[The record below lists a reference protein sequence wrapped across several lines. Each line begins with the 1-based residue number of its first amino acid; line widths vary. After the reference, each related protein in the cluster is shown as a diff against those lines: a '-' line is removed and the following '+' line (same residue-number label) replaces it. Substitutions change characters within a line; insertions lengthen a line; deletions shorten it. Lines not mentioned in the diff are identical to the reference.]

1 MDSAVSSSAKD
12 DAGDGRSEKNA
23 SSSSEAEK
31 AAKDSAV
38 SSSAKDDAGDGKDE
52 AAKDCESD
60 HANMVDSEKNEND
73 PKDNK
78 VADDPSSGKI
88 EKAASAADEAP
99 KDNKA
104 AASAAD
110 EAEKTAKECEVD
122 TSAADEAAR
131 KKSNKKIVIRTNP
144 GKLIEAVKILS
155 QNGRLKVIELGFE
168 QLLYISLSSIEQ
180 KDIIVWLL
188 NLCEAEESSDSVVI
202 KIGDKILI
210 INENVVAHIFG
221 VPEGSGERLETL
233 RKKEQG
239 QIKQKVGEMLGL
251 SAKDKISCDFLC
263 DVMEGAQK
271 NNDVELEVTC
281 FFLIAFNV
289 LLMPSTDMYLSAPQ
303 MQAAMNLEKI
313 RQINWRKEI
322 LYHLAKGVKA
332 RKISKTETT
341 DNIYGPVT
349 VLLLFYLDHLKKTEL
364 QADVLVTPRICYY
377 NSAMVSDL
385 VNDTTDISGKGF
397 QKLELGDATLY
408 SLNYNECDKVKPPK
422 TNKDIM
428 QCRRR
433 VNQEKDGGIKKTK
446 GGKNTLNTS
455 VRIPALVDFIN

>member
-1 MDSAVSSSAKD
+1 MDSAVSSSA
-12 DAGDGRSEKNA
+12 
-23 SSSSEAEK
+23 
-31 AAKDSAV
+31 
-38 SSSAKDDAGDGKDE
+38 KDE

-263 DVMEGAQK
+263 DVMEGAHK

-349 VLLLFYLDHLKKTEL
+349 VLLVSIFKTIIVIFSPTKNYLTINLCLQLFYLDHLKKTEL

-397 QKLELGDATLY
+397 QKLE
-408 SLNYNECDKVKPPK
+408 
-422 TNKDIM
+422 
-428 QCRRR
+428 
-433 VNQEKDGGIKKTK
+433 
-446 GGKNTLNTS
+446 
-455 VRIPALVDFIN
+455 VRI